1 MNLDF
6 SYVNWRYI
14 LYIYSISQP
23 LLLYSTTFSLR
34 VTGEKPEPF

>member
-6 SYVNWRYI
+6 SYVNWRYL
-14 LYIYSISQP
+14 LYSTYQP
-23 LLLYSTTFSLR
+23 LLLNSTTFSLR